1 MITISNLSSVL
12 DEDGIIFL
20 AYGGLF
26 TQPLI
31 AGMTEALEK
40 ESEEADIPT
49 GIANKIFVI
58 FIELTQNM
66 MHYAK
71 QYTYDPK
78 GLIFVIRQPDRYIIC
93 SQNVVSQ
100 DERNTLEEKL
110 KQLASATKEE
120 IKALYREARRSGKD
134 AHTKGGGLGFLE
146 IAKKADTI
154 ESLFQENEKGEIHFK
169 LCATLFV

>member
-1 MITISNLSSVL
+1 MITISNLSAIL
-12 DEDGIIFL
+12 EEDGIIFL

-40 ESEEADIPT
+40 ESEEADMPI

-58 FIELTQNM
+58 FIELSQNM

-71 QYTYDPK
+71 QHPHDSK
-78 GLIFVIRQPDRYIIC
+78 GLIYVIRQPDRYIIC
-93 SQNVVSQ
+93 SQNVVSHK
-100 DERNTLEEKL
+100 ERDMLEERL
-110 KQLASATKEE
+110 THLASAGKEE
-120 IKALYREARRSGKD
+120 IKALYKEARKHGTD
-134 AHTKGGGLGFLE
+134 THEKGGGLGFLE
-146 IAKKADTI
+146 IAKKADRI
-154 ESLFQENEKGEIHFK
+154 ASLFQENEKGEIHFK